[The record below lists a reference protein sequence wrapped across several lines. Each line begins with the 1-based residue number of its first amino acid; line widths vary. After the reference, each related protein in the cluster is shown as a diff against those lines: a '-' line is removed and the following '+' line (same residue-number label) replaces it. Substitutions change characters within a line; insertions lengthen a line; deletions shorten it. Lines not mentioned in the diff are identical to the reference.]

1 MRKPVGRVRIH
12 DVARRAGVSIT
23 AVSFALNGK
32 GSLSD
37 ETRARIIAVADE
49 LNYRANALARGLRH
63 GSVGVIGFVIRPLD
77 AMGQY
82 GVEGVDVFTRTASA
96 AAAAALDRGLGLVL
110 LPDLSKPPLPPLA
123 LSLDGY
129 IVMNPVEDDPVVE
142 LLSAHRIPFVTL
154 GRDPSRRDAVN
165 WVAHDDA
172 EGTRIV
178 LDEMQA
184 NGARRIVYLGGSARD
199 AWNID
204 TEIAYRRWMGERDLE
219 PRVLRVPESAGE
231 QGAHELVPR
240 MLEEGAVDAV
250 FCLTGRQASGV
261 MSGLRAAG
269 LRSPE
274 DVLIAAGSDAGQA
287 RLASP
292 PISALARATETLGAE
307 LVAMLDALLH
317 GVPPHTPL
325 HVPTIYHSRASTLR
339 TRRS

>member
-129 IVMNPVEDDPVVE
+129 VVMNPVESDPVVA
-142 LLSAHRIPFVTL
+142 LLSEHQIPYVTL
-154 GRDPSRRDAVN
+154 GRDPSRPDAVN
-165 WVAHDDA
+165 WVSHDDA
-172 EGTRIV
+172 EGMHLI
-178 LDEMQA
+178 LDEMHA
-184 NGARRIVYLGGSARD
+184 NDARRIVYVGGSARD

-204 TEIAYRRWMGERDLE
+204 SEAAYRQWMGERSLAAE
-219 PRVLRVPESAGE
+219 VHQVPESAGE
-231 QGAHELVPR
+231 RGARELAPR
-240 MLEEGAVDAV
+240 ILTNGSPDAV
-250 FCLTGRQASGV
+250 LCLTGRQASGL
-261 MSGLRAAG
+261 MAG
-269 LRSPE
+269 LQAHGLSTPG
-274 DVLIAAGSDAGQA
+274 DVLLAAGSDSDQA

-292 PISALARATETLGAE
+292 PISALARATDMLGQE
-307 LVAMLDALLH
+307 LVAMLDAQLH
-317 GVPPHTPL
+317 GDPAGPPI
-325 HVPTIYHSRASTLR
+325 HVPTVYHSRSSTHR
-339 TRRS
+339 IRRS